1 MLRFHALSA
10 PVVAELHSA
19 DEHPGAVAALL
30 DAAYSS
36 RLLLLVVA
44 MRESA
49 AARWPEG
56 VRREPAL
63 AVGDAEEL
71 LSRAQARDAAAFRR
85 VLLDPQAG
93 LWGAQLLRRLR
104 RLGAAVPGDPTPLWV
119 DAGYLHQLAAA
130 AAIASGLEF
139 TLPVPVRRG
148 RVVLP
153 GLGRATFRPAG
164 DPGDHALAEVRA
176 AADRVVV
183 VCGTEE
189 VTLPMDPETDAQ
201 GWEGIRRLRAG
212 SGEEPLTVVVD
223 DLGPYGL
230 TDGAGSPDRLDDGAF
245 ARWRAMLDDAWALLL
260 ADHPERAAALQAG
273 LLSLAPLPQGMRL
286 RPHSASTS
294 DAFGL
299 IVLSEPD
306 HDEGAAAVAVQLAVT
321 LVHEFRHTLLN
332 GLLLLE
338 PLFLDCA
345 DLFHAPW
352 RDDPRPIGGAVHG
365 AYSFAG
371 VTAFWRERLR
381 KDRGAAA
388 ELAGFEFAL
397 WRQQALRVAV
407 GLDGHAAITPRG
419 LALLDSLEREL
430 GSWAAEPVA
439 ESPRELA
446 GMAARHHATGWRT
459 HHYRQ
464 PAAEVQ
470 RFADAWRAGAA
481 APDCRPEAGLL
492 AVDPDACRLDV
503 LAVLARLSI
512 IAPKDFWR
520 LADEPESIEEV
531 VPGATVADL
540 VLTRRDHKSALDLY
554 ERELA
559 AAGARPIAWA
569 GFGVALERLGRERSA
584 ALLEAAPEL
593 VAAVFRALADAGE
606 PPLPTALVGWM
617 AGEEAQASTPGSA

>member
-56 VRREPAL
+56 VRREAAL

-71 LSRAQARDAAAFRR
+71 LGRAQARDAAAFRR

-104 RLGAAVPGDPTPLWV
+104 RPGAAVPGDPTPLWV

-164 DPGDHALAEVRA
+164 DPGGHALAEVRA
-176 AADRVVV
+176 TADRVVV
-183 VCGTEE
+183 ACGAEE
-189 VTLPMDPETDAQ
+189 VALPADPETDAQ
-201 GWEGIRRLRAG
+201 GWEGMRRLRVGTGDAA
-212 SGEEPLTVVVD
+212 LTVVVD

-230 TDGAGSPDRLDDGAF
+230 TDGAGSSDRLDDGAF
-245 ARWRAMLDDAWALLL
+245 ARWRSMLDDAWALLL
-260 ADHPERAAALQAG
+260 ADHPERAAALRAG

-306 HDEGAAAVAVQLAVT
+306 HHEGAAAVAVQLAVT

-381 KDRGAAA
+381 RDRGAAA

-407 GLDGHAAITPRG
+407 GLDDHRAVTPRG
-419 LALLDSLEREL
+419 RALLDAIEREL
-430 GSWAAEPVA
+430 RSWGTETVA

-446 GMAARHHATGWRT
+446 GMAARHHAMGWRT
-459 HHYRQ
+459 HHYQQ

-470 RFADAWRAGAA
+470 RFADAWRARAD
-481 APDCRPEAGLL
+481 APGCRPEAGRLE
-492 AVDPDACRLDV
+492 VDPSACRLDV

-512 IAPKDFWR
+512 IAPKEFWR
-520 LADEPESIEEV
+520 LSDEPESIEEV
-531 VPGATVADL
+531 VPGATFADL

-569 GFGVALERLGRERSA
+569 GLGVALERLGRERSA
-584 ALLEAAPEL
+584 ALLTAVPEL
-593 VAAVFRALADAGE
+593 VAAVFRELAEAGE

-617 AGEEAQASTPGSA
+617 AGEAASTRTPGSA